1 MMNFKILL
9 VFLLI
14 SLSGLTQLTVVE
26 KLYMDKNELILKKY
40 TTCDS
45 NTTLRVVTDEK
56 ISDHISEV
64 LSRKF
69 DVNPGKDGVELFC
82 KEIIKDSNLNVLLI
96 KINSGTFEYHT
107 KLILKEIYRDKPLM
121 DYLKKNYI
129 TKLTINYFQVLF
141 KDEQTEFIVVR
152 VMNEE
157 DEKVFKFYNKRRND
171 E

>member
-1 MMNFKILL
+1 MMTFKILL

-26 KLYMDKNELILKKY
+26 KLYMDKNDLILKKY
-40 TTCDS
+40 TTCDT
-45 NTTLRVVTDEK
+45 NKTLRLVTDEQ

-107 KLILKEIYRDKPLM
+107 KLILKEIYGDKPLM
-121 DYLKKNYI
+121 NYLKKSYI
-129 TKLTINYFQVLF
+129 TRLTINYFQVLF
-141 KDEQTEFIVVR
+141 KDEQTEFIIVR
-152 VMNEE
+152 VMNED
-157 DEKVFKFYNKRRND
+157 DEKVFKFYNKRRYD

>member
-1 MMNFKILL
+1 
-9 VFLLI
+9 
-14 SLSGLTQLTVVE
+14 
-26 KLYMDKNELILKKY
+26 
-40 TTCDS
+40 
-45 NTTLRVVTDEK
+45 
-56 ISDHISEV
+56 
-64 LSRKF
+64 
-69 DVNPGKDGVELFC
+69 
-82 KEIIKDSNLNVLLI
+82 LI

-107 KLILKEIYRDKPLM
+107 KSILKEICGDKALM
-121 DYLKKNYI
+121 NYLKKSYI